1 MAHRY
6 IAPAMF
12 LLLLLS
18 MWVPAEELKLP
29 SWTEQARYLVFL
41 MLSGWIVVVAFI
53 KVGLRIPSGI
63 ECTLLAAFLLYVS
76 FSAVWGVQ
84 SADSYIKAILI
95 FNALVTSLAIA
106 NTLTLEQSLRV
117 MFAALST
124 FVVVCVLVALLV
136 PSIGVDS
143 SWEHAGK
150 WRGIAGQKNGL
161 AAYAAYAL
169 IAGVGLPLRQRVT
182 PLAQWGALVGRIAMV
197 GIALLAVYM
206 AGSRGGQLISVLGVA
221 SIVISRLPKL
231 LQRLALLTGL
241 LFAIPIIN
249 LVSTTFV
256 VDADKIGV
264 AGITVDTNSRMKIWS
279 YGFRELQGREIF
291 GFGLDSF
298 WTPERLTSFKSVYGW
313 VLDNFHNGYIT
324 LIIEGGIAGFLLFLA
339 ALSATYLLLVVS
351 VGNVRD
357 KFIGLSFAY
366 VNMYTVN
373 NLVENEIG
381 RSTSLLIFIF
391 LILVFSIR
399 RQVYQHY
406 PGLQKADAV
415 YLHGGVRVHRGRLP
429 AST

>member
-406 PGLQKADAV
+406 PGLQKADAA

-429 AST
+429 APT

>member
-29 SWTEQARYLVFL
+29 AWTEQARYLVFL
-41 MLSGWIVVVAFI
+41 MLSGWIVVVASI
-53 KVGLRIPSGI
+53 KVGLRIPSDI

-95 FNALVTSLAIA
+95 FNALITSLAIA

-124 FVVVCVLVALLV
+124 FVVVCVLVAMLV

-182 PLAQWGALVGRIAMV
+182 PLAQWGAFVGRIAMV

-324 LIIEGGIAGFLLFLA
+324 LMIEGGITGFLLFLA

-351 VGNVRD
+351 VGNIRD
-357 KFIGLSFAY
+357 KFLGLSFAY

-391 LILVFSIR
+391 LILVFSVR
-399 RQVYQHY
+399 RQVYRHF
-406 PGLQKADAV
+406 PELQKPAV
-415 YLHGGVRVHRGRLP
+415 LS
-429 AST
+429 ASS

>member
-63 ECTLLAAFLLYVS
+63 ECTLLAAFLLYIS

-197 GIALLAVYM
+197 GIALLAVCM

-406 PGLQKADAV
+406 PGLHKADAA

>member
-406 PGLQKADAV
+406 PGLRKADAAN
-415 YLHGGVRVHRGRLP
+415 LHGSVRVHRGRLP

>member
-29 SWTEQARYLVFL
+29 AWTEQARYLVFL

-241 LFAIPIIN
+241 IRARRRRW
-249 LVSTTFV
+249 LV
-256 VDADKIGV
+256 
-264 AGITVDTNSRMKIWS
+264 
-279 YGFRELQGREIF
+279 RE
-291 GFGLDSF
+291 
-298 WTPERLTSFKSVYGW
+298 
-313 VLDNFHNGYIT
+313 H
-324 LIIEGGIAGFLLFLA
+324 
-339 ALSATYLLLVVS
+339 
-351 VGNVRD
+351 
-357 KFIGLSFAY
+357 
-366 VNMYTVN
+366 
-373 NLVENEIG
+373 
-381 RSTSLLIFIF
+381 
-391 LILVFSIR
+391 
-399 RQVYQHY
+399 
-406 PGLQKADAV
+406 
-415 YLHGGVRVHRGRLP
+415 
-429 AST
+429 